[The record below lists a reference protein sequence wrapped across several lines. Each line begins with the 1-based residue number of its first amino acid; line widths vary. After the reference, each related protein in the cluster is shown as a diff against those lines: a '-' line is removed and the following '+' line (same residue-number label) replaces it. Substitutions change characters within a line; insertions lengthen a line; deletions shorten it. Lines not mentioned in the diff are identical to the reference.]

1 MHTLLIQN
9 PPESKSKS
17 NLKFDWMAN
26 TNPLRWR
33 GKKVLNRKNG
43 QTYTVR
49 DVMPRGSVELE
60 KRGVLFTTNV
70 QAVRQ
75 DYEPASP

>member
-1 MHTLLIQN
+1 MQN
-9 PPESKSKS
+9 PTESNSKN
-17 NLKFDWMAN
+17 NLKFNWMAN
-26 TNPLRWR
+26 NPLRWR
-33 GKKVLNRKNG
+33 GKQVLSRKNG
-43 QTYTVR
+43 NTYTVR

-60 KRGVLFTTNV
+60 KKGVLFTTNV

>member
-1 MHTLLIQN
+1 MQTLLIQN
-9 PPESKSKS
+9 PPESKSKN
-17 NLKFDWMAN
+17 NLKFNWM
-26 TNPLRWR
+26 TSNPMRWR

-43 QTYTVR
+43 QTYLVR

-60 KRGVLFTTNV
+60 KKGVLFTSNV
-70 QAVRQ
+70 QAVRA